1 MRELKF
7 KFWNKLAHRFQAP
20 NKYAIQGD
28 GLYVSY
34 DYDMMAWD
42 DPSSFD
48 DSILVPCQYTGLK
61 DAKGKEIYEGD
72 ILKFHKSNSPQK
84 NKEDYLCKDNKKVV
98 WGLDYGQY
106 PYAGWTVIS
115 LKPTDLED
123 GYPLNHMDQ
132 RNMEVIGNIFENSD
146 LLKQ

>member
-7 KFWNKLAHRFQAP
+7 KFWNKLARRFQAP

-48 DSILVPCQYTGLK
+48 DSILVPCQYIGYK
-61 DAKGKEIYEGD
+61 DSEDKEVYENDIVEVGFGEHKGVLGKIIFEYGCFMIESRYNAIFQD
-72 ILKFHKSNSPQK
+72 SYKSIK
-84 NKEDYLCKDNKKVV
+84 YGKVV
-98 WGLDYGQY
+98 
-106 PYAGWTVIS
+106 
-115 LKPTDLED
+115 
-123 GYPLNHMDQ
+123 
-132 RNMEVIGNIFENSD
+132 GNIFENND

>member
-7 KFWNKLAHRFQAP
+7 KFWNKLARRFQP
-20 NKYAIQGD
+20 PSKYAIQGD

-61 DAKGKEIYEGD
+61 DKNGKEIYEGD
-72 ILKFHKSNSPQK
+72 ILSYEGIHKVGNGVSIVSFDDGSFMID
-84 NKEDYLCKDNKKVV
+84 EDIASKDWAVEHEVV
-98 WGLDYGQY
+98 
-106 PYAGWTVIS
+106 
-115 LKPTDLED
+115 
-123 GYPLNHMDQ
+123 
-132 RNMEVIGNIFENSD
+132 GNIFENND
-146 LLKQ
+146 LLK

>member
-61 DAKGKEIYEGD
+61 DKNGKEIYEGD
-72 ILKFHKSNSPQK
+72 ILSYEGIHKVGNGVSIVSFDDGSFMID
-84 NKEDYLCKDNKKVV
+84 EDIASKDWAVEHEVV
-98 WGLDYGQY
+98 
-106 PYAGWTVIS
+106 
-115 LKPTDLED
+115 
-123 GYPLNHMDQ
+123 
-132 RNMEVIGNIFENSD
+132 GNIFENND

>member
-7 KFWNKLAHRFQAP
+7 KFWNKIAHRFQAP

-48 DSILVPCQYTGLK
+48 NSILVPCQYTGLK
-61 DAKGKEIYEGD
+61 DKNNEEVYEGD
-72 ILKFHKSNSPQK
+72 IIKYTFDGASYPKEAVDKILICEWDQSNAWFVF
-84 NKEDYLCKDNKKVV
+84 KEHDDN
-98 WGLDYGQY
+98 
-106 PYAGWTVIS
+106 IS
-115 LKPTDLED
+115 D
-123 GYPLNHMDQ
+123 GYYWLEIKGYC
-132 RNMEVIGNIFENSD
+132 EVIGNIFENPE

>member
-1 MRELKF
+1 MRALKF
-7 KFWNKLAHRFQAP
+7 KFWNKLARRFQP
-20 NKYAIQGD
+20 PSKYAIQGD

-61 DAKGKEIYEGD
+61 DKNDKEIYEGD
-72 ILKFHKSNSPQK
+72 IIQLEGSPISYSIEWDKYQWAI
-84 NKEDYLCKDNKKVV
+84 NAHGALGYDPDWNIQSFNHCVYERAIVV
-98 WGLDYGQY
+98 
-106 PYAGWTVIS
+106 
-115 LKPTDLED
+115 
-123 GYPLNHMDQ
+123 
-132 RNMEVIGNIFENSD
+132 GNIFENND

>member
-61 DAKGKEIYEGD
+61 DKNGKEIYEGD
-72 ILKFHKSNSPQK
+72 IIKYTFDGASYPKEAVDKILICEWDQSNAWFVF
-84 NKEDYLCKDNKKVV
+84 KEHDDN
-98 WGLDYGQY
+98 
-106 PYAGWTVIS
+106 IS
-115 LKPTDLED
+115 D
-123 GYPLNHMDQ
+123 GYYWLEIKGYC
-132 RNMEVIGNIFENSD
+132 EVIGNIYENPE

>member
-7 KFWNKLAHRFQAP
+7 KFWNKLARRFQP
-20 NKYAIQGD
+20 PSKYAIQGD

-61 DAKGKEIYEGD
+61 DTNCKDIYEGD
-72 ILKFHKSNSPQK
+72 IIQLEGSPISYSIEWDKYQWAI
-84 NKEDYLCKDNKKVV
+84 NAHGALGYDPDWNIQPFNHCVYERAIVV
-98 WGLDYGQY
+98 GNVFETPEL
-106 PYAGWTVIS
+106 
-115 LKPTDLED
+115 LEA
-123 GYPLNHMDQ
+123 
-132 RNMEVIGNIFENSD
+132 
-146 LLKQ
+146 

>member
-34 DYDMMAWD
+34 DYEMMAWD
-42 DPSSFD
+42 DPSSFE

-61 DAKGKEIYEGD
+61 DKKGKEIYEGD
-72 ILKFHKSNSPQK
+72 IVKGLFFDTDVMADLVTICP
-84 NKEDYLCKDNKKVV
+84 VV
-98 WGLDYGQY
+98 WVEDRACFNIGHRY
-106 PYAGWTVIS
+106 WTRS
-115 LKPTDLED
+115 ATT
-123 GYPLNHMDQ
+123 
-132 RNMEVIGNIFENSD
+132 VIGNIYENPE

>member
-61 DAKGKEIYEGD
+61 DKNGKEIYEGD
-72 ILKFHKSNSPQK
+72 IIEVELYEKWSSEEPFKAIHVVFYNSNRGAFVHA
-84 NKEDYLCKDNKKVV
+84 KDPKTFPSGMVF
-98 WGLDYGQY
+98 D
-106 PYAGWTVIS
+106 PYTFDPV
-115 LKPTDLED
+115 PC
-123 GYPLNHMDQ
+123 
-132 RNMEVIGNIFENSD
+132 EVIGNIFNNPK

>member
-61 DAKGKEIYEGD
+61 DKNGKEIYEGD
-72 ILKFHKSNSPQK
+72 IIQLEGSPISYSIEWDKYQWAI
-84 NKEDYLCKDNKKVV
+84 NAHGALGYDPDWNIQPFNHCVYERAIVV
-98 WGLDYGQY
+98 
-106 PYAGWTVIS
+106 
-115 LKPTDLED
+115 
-123 GYPLNHMDQ
+123 
-132 RNMEVIGNIFENSD
+132 GNIFENND